1 MRTSTPGSNTIN
13 ALAHIRLVKALRYL
27 GRYPIVPLFILLV
40 MVFAGILAPW
50 ISPHDPELARVRERI
65 QPPAWAEGGTTEYL
79 LGTDGLGRDIL
90 SRMLYGARISLIV
103 AAVTLGIG
111 ATVGTVL
118 GLLAGWYGGVVD
130 EVIMRLVDIM
140 LAIPVILIAL
150 VFVVALGPSFKL
162 IILIMA
168 LTIWTRFARLIRGE
182 VLSLKTM
189 DYVALARV
197 ADASTLRI
205 VFKHLFPGV
214 INTLIVLASLQV
226 GVVILLESSLSFLGA
241 GVPRPT
247 PAWGSMV
254 ADGRDRIAI
263 GWWISA
269 MPGIAIMLTV
279 LSLNLLGD
287 WLRDALDPRLRQLE

>member
-1 MRTSTPGSNTIN
+1 M
-13 ALAHIRLVKALRYL
+13 KAIRYL
-27 GRYPIVPLFILLV
+27 GRYPIVPVFILLV
-40 MVFAGILAPW
+40 MVFAAIFAPW
-50 ISPHDPELARVRERI
+50 ISPHDPELARVRDRI
-65 QPPAWAEGGTTEYL
+65 QPPAWVEGGTTEYL

-90 SRMLYGARISLIV
+90 SRVLYGARISLIV

-111 ATVGTVL
+111 GTLGTLL
-118 GLLAGWYGGVVD
+118 GLLAGWYGGAVD

-140 LAIPVILIAL
+140 LALPIILIAL
-150 VFVVALGPSFKL
+150 VFVVALEPSFKI
-162 IILIMA
+162 IILVLA
-168 LTIWTRFARLIRGE
+168 LTIWPRFARLIRAE

-189 DYVALARV
+189 DYVALAQV
-197 ADASTLRI
+197 AGASTSRI
-205 VFKHLFPGV
+205 VAKHLFPGV
-214 INTLIVLASLQV
+214 INTLIVMASLQV
-226 GVVILLESSLSFLGA
+226 GIIILLESTLSFLGA
-241 GVPRPT
+241 GVPSPT

-254 ADGRDRIAI
+254 DHGRDRIAI